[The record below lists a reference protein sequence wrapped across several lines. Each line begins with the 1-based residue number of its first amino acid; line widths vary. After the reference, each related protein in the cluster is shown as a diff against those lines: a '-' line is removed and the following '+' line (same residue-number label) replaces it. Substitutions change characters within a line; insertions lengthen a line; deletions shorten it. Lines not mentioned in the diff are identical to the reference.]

1 MLADFS
7 NHDDF
12 RRDGLSLSMLIMLP
26 HNSPLGSASTKEVV
40 DQNCLIVGVAWVPVL
55 SVLQFQ
61 ASSKPSSE

>member
-40 DQNCLIVGVAWVPVL
+40 DQNCLIVGVAWVPVYYL
-55 SVLQFQ
+55 GIL